1 MTSGIR
7 IGSGLA
13 TSEPSTFYEGLWEHV
28 RAHDIHDLDIIQ
40 GLFLAPHPILV
51 GDALGVPHPTL
62 PGPLAKVA
70 NAIADARSLRRLARH
85 LDELGRRQIVFT
97 SAFLGPVTSPMVP
110 DTPITRLLAPRLAG
124 RNRVTAGY
132 TRYHPVHFPDAV
144 SALATD
150 DAGRLTIDLFVQPMT
165 WPDTRQRLSFG
176 MSNGVN
182 GSVVESLLAGDTGH
196 LLLYLNAR
204 LPFTTGP
211 GNTLPVDGLRTLAD
225 GGRLTVVVED
235 TLVPACRRAALMI
248 RPRSRSRSPTT

>member
-51 GDALGVPHPTL
+51 GDALGVPRPTL
-62 PGPLAKVA
+62 LGPLAKVS

-97 SAFLGPVTSPMVP
+97 SAFLGPVTSPMVS

-132 TRYHPVHFPDAV
+132 TRYHPVHFPDAA

-165 WPDTRQRLSFG
+165 WPDTRQSTWLATSTPPHVIITPTLR
-176 MSNGVN
+176 
-182 GSVVESLLAGDTGH
+182 SVGW
-196 LLLYLNAR
+196 
-204 LPFTTGP
+204 
-211 GNTLPVDGLRTLAD
+211 
-225 GGRLTVVVED
+225 
-235 TLVPACRRAALMI
+235 
-248 RPRSRSRSPTT
+248 PRSCVAWPTAAWPTCA